1 MSSDIVSHIILRP
14 GTYFEDADEYVRL
27 HKIYNPDDLLSKIGI
42 WVEMIISPLFS
53 ILSAIYNAELPGL
66 LTVLGFYKT
75 VWLWIE
81 WFIYKD
87 LSHEISEWTKYVREI
102 GGPFIST
109 NDATYQSFVYAHT
122 MQQMHYSFFPK
133 N

>member
-1 MSSDIVSHIILRP
+1 MEPNIISHLILRP
-14 GTYFEDADEYVRL
+14 GTYFEDADNYVRL
-27 HKIYNPDDLLSKIGI
+27 HKIYKPDDWLSKISI
-42 WVEMIISPLFS
+42 WLEMIVSPLFS
-53 ILSAIYNAELPGL
+53 IVSAIYNEELPGI
-66 LTVLGFYKT
+66 LTVIGMYKT

-81 WFIYKD
+81 WVLYKE
-87 LSHEISEWTKYVREI
+87 LSQEVSAWVSHVRQI

-109 NDATYQSFVYAHT
+109 NDPSYQAFVYAHT

>member
-1 MSSDIVSHIILRP
+1 MEPNIISHLILRP
-14 GTYFEDADEYVRL
+14 GTYFEDADNYVRL
-27 HKIYNPDDLLSKIGI
+27 HKIYKPDDWLSKISI
-42 WVEMIISPLFS
+42 WLEMIVSPLFS
-53 ILSAIYNAELPGL
+53 IVSAIYNEELPGI
-66 LTVLGFYKT
+66 LTVIGMYKT

-81 WFIYKD
+81 WVLYKE
-87 LSHEISEWTKYVREI
+87 LSQEVSAWVNHVRQI

-109 NDATYQSFVYAHT
+109 NDPSYQAFVYAHT

>member
-1 MSSDIVSHIILRP
+1 METNIYSHVIVRP
-14 GTYFEDADEYVRL
+14 GTYFEDADNYVRL
-27 HKIYNPDDLLSKIGI
+27 HKIYKPDDWLSKISI
-42 WVEMIISPLFS
+42 WLEMIVSPLFS
-53 ILSAIYNAELPGL
+53 IVSAIYNEELPGI
-66 LTVLGFYKT
+66 LTVIGMYKT

-81 WFIYKD
+81 WVLYKE
-87 LSHEISEWTKYVREI
+87 LSQEVSAWVNHVRQI

-109 NDATYQSFVYAHT
+109 NDPSYQAFVYAHT